1 MRRGSVSDLTH
12 HPCDARSIKCVTLAR
27 LISPSLRAGLL
38 MLLGTGL
45 IVAPVGFGLGLA
57 AGMTGV
63 IVGALAVALAL
74 AGTESSGRGTIPVA
88 AHAVYDRGLGLGL
101 VLTAVAFGV
110 VGEIGA
116 MALFGFTG
124 VAALAVTSVTVYS
137 ANGH

>member
-1 MRRGSVSDLTH
+1 
-12 HPCDARSIKCVTLAR
+12 
-27 LISPSLRAGLL
+27 

-45 IVAPVGFGLGLA
+45 IVATVGFGLGLA

-101 VLTAVAFGV
+101 ILAAVAFGV

-116 MALFGFTG
+116 MALFGFIG
-124 VAALAVTSVTVYS
+124 VAALLVTSVTVYT

>member
-1 MRRGSVSDLTH
+1 M
-12 HPCDARSIKCVTLAR
+12 TLAR
-27 LISPSLRAGLL
+27 LISPSLRSGLL

-45 IVAPVGFGLGLA
+45 IVAPIGLGLGLA

-74 AGTESSGRGTIPVA
+74 AGTEPSGRGTIPVA

-124 VAALAVTSVTVYS
+124 VAALVVTSITIYS